1 MVSPHLGVSKNTEHP
16 TIRLEAIWQI
26 RKTIPFQN
34 WVLQKNPWKKTPFF
48 IFFPS
53 FFRCMFGVPWYPYS
67 FRPSQWMSISE
78 VRRRA
83 LRQDLIDP
91 VDENCCGTCNMLQS
105 FKDGQHRSIGLENP
119 PFLDLCFGCFRKK
132 TSIFMQFQQ
141 GLLLRN

>member
-1 MVSPHLGVSKNTEHP
+1 
-16 TIRLEAIWQI
+16 
-26 RKTIPFQN
+26 
-34 WVLQKNPWKKTPFF
+34 
-48 IFFPS
+48 
-53 FFRCMFGVPWYPYS
+53 
-67 FRPSQWMSISE
+67 MSISE

-132 TSIFMQFQQ
+132 NIDFHAISAGTTVEKLDTARPSVNNH
-141 GLLLRN
+141 GNLTNR